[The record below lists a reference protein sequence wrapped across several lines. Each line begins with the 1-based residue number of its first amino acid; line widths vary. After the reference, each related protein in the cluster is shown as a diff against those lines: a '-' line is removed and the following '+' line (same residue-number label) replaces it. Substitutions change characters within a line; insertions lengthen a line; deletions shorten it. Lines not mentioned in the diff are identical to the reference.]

1 MLPLRAH
8 SIFDDFFGPK
18 WMSLE
23 DDIRPLFKNKWSR
36 NLDNLMIDEDE
47 EKNIKNG
54 ESIRTS
60 SVYTKK
66 NGEESKKTV
75 TSKKTYKDGKAEE

>member
-8 SIFDDFFGPK
+8 SIFDDFFGNK

-23 DDIRPLFKNKWSR
+23 DDIRPLFKNKLSR
-36 NLDNLMIDEDE
+36 NLDNLMIDENE

-66 NGEESKKTV
+66 NGE
-75 TSKKTYKDGKAEE
+75 

>member
-8 SIFDDFFGPK
+8 SIFDDFFGSK
-18 WMSLE
+18 WMSLD
-23 DDIRPLFKNKWSR
+23 DDIRPQFKNKLSR
-36 NLDNLMIDEDE
+36 NLDNLMIDENE
-47 EKNIKNG
+47 ENNIKNG

-75 TSKKTYKDGKAEE
+75 TSKKTYKDGKAQ

>member
-1 MLPLRAH
+1 LRAH
-8 SIFDDFFGPK
+8 SIFDDFFGNK

-23 DDIRPLFKNKWSR
+23 DDIRPLFKNKLSR
-36 NLDNLMIDEDE
+36 NLDNLMIDENE

-66 NGEESKKTV
+66 NGE
-75 TSKKTYKDGKAEE
+75 

>member
-8 SIFDDFFGPK
+8 SIFDDFFGNK

-23 DDIRPLFKNKWSR
+23 DDIRPLFKNKLSR
-36 NLDNLMIDEDE
+36 NLDNLMIDENE

-66 NGEESKKTV
+66 NGEQSKKTL

>member
-8 SIFDDFFGPK
+8 SIFDDFFGNK

-23 DDIRPLFKNKWSR
+23 DDIRPLFKNKLSR
-36 NLDNLMIDEDE
+36 NLDNLMIDENE

-66 NGEESKKTV
+66 NGEQSKKTV

>member
-1 MLPLRAH
+1 
-8 SIFDDFFGPK
+8 
-18 WMSLE
+18 MSLD
-23 DDIRPLFKNKWSR
+23 DDIRPQFKNKLSR
-36 NLDNLMIDEDE
+36 NLDNLMIDENE
-47 EKNIKNG
+47 ENNIKNG

-75 TSKKTYKDGKAEE
+75 TSKKTYKDGKAQ

>member
-8 SIFDDFFGPK
+8 SIFDDFFGRK
-18 WMSLE
+18 WLSLE
-23 DDIRPLFKNKWSR
+23 DEDFKPLLQNKWSR
-36 NLDNLMIDEDE
+36 NLDNLMIDENE

-66 NGEESKKTV
+66 NGEESRKTV
-75 TSKKTYKDGKAEE
+75 TSKKTFKDGKAQ